1 MIFTE
6 FIEFIHFT
14 DFLKLTRFIKQ
25 AILLIIFL
33 LITTQIYHFIFK
45 KRKFGA
51 FIRLILYTTIFIVF
65 LKVSGT
71 ANPLSLLTFEKSE
84 LPEGFIYYSQ
94 TDENWGNEYYGTS
107 DLIKDTG
114 CGPTVTAMVI
124 SSLTDTQINPKEM
137 ADWSY
142 NNGYYSESSGSYHTL
157 IGAALENF
165 GLSYTITN
173 SSDDVK
179 SALYEGK
186 YVIALMGNGHFTK
199 SGHFLILCGI
209 NENGKVT
216 IADPNSIK
224 NTERLWNFETIASET
239 KYSTTIGGSYWI
251 IENN

>member
-1 MIFTE
+1 MSILK
-6 FIEFIHFT
+6 IIISV
-14 DFLKLTRFIKQ
+14 FL
-25 AILLIIFL
+25 FL
-33 LITTQIYHFIFK
+33 LLNKHVYRFIFK
-45 KRKFGA
+45 RKKLKS
-51 FIRLILYTTIFIVF
+51 FIKIIIYTFIFAIF
-65 LKVSGT
+65 LNFSNITNNISIPNLKKAT
-71 ANPLSLLTFEKSE
+71 
-84 LPEGFIYYSQ
+84 LPEGFVYYNQ
-94 TDENWGNEYYGTS
+94 TDEAWGNEYYGTS
-107 DLIKDTG
+107 DLIKDAG

-186 YVIALMGNGHFTK
+186 YIIALMGSGHFTK

-209 NENGKVT
+209 DENEKVT

-239 KYSTTIGGSYWI
+239 KYSSTIGGSYWI